1 MHEKETLKKTFLL
14 VKPHFGRLGV
24 AMVSMVAV
32 AGLSAGQAYMVKPL
46 LDEIFFNK
54 DHLMLNLLPLAL
66 VLLFLVKGFF
76 YYCYSYMMERVG
88 HTIIMELRKRM
99 LQHVQLLPAPFFSK
113 TTTGEL
119 MSRITSDVILLQ
131 SAVSSTL
138 VGVLKDFFQIIGL
151 LGVIFFQDWKLA
163 LMSMIFLPMA
173 VVPIV
178 HFGRKYRK
186 LSTKGQQTM
195 ADVSTVL
202 HEAIGGNR
210 IVKAFSKEEYE
221 FNRFAAIVDKLF
233 GITVRDIQLRSLAHP
248 IMELLGGIG
257 IALIIWYGGKQVLNG
272 TATPGTFFSFLT
284 ALIMIYEPIKK
295 VSSINNTLQQGI
307 AAAIRVFSLL
317 EHPTEP
323 YSPPDAIAIPPIAK
337 QIELKNVAFS
347 YDGQTEVI
355 QDLNLTVKA
364 GEVLA
369 LVGPSGGGKT
379 TLANLIP
386 RFYEVSGGQILI
398 DGHDIRQ
405 ATLQSL
411 RGQIGLVTQ
420 QTILF
425 NDTVRN
431 NIAYGEPDRP
441 IDEVIAAAKAAHAL
455 EFIEALPQGFD
466 TVIGE
471 SGSRLSG
478 GQRQRI
484 SIARALLKNAPILIL
499 DEATSAL
506 DTESEREVQK
516 ALDNLMQGR
525 TTFVIAHRLSTIKN
539 ANRIIVMQ
547 AGRIVEEGTHQSLL
561 TKNGLYTTL
570 HNMQ

>member
-1 MHEKETLKKTFLL
+1 MRDKEILKKTILL
-14 VKPHFGRLGV
+14 VKPHLGRLGI

-32 AGLSAGQAYMVKPL
+32 AGLSAAQAYMVKPL
-46 LDEIFFNK
+46 LDEIFFKK

-76 YYCYSYMMERVG
+76 YYCYAYMMERVG
-88 HTIIMELRKRM
+88 HTIIMELRKKM
-99 LQHVQLLPAPFFSK
+99 LHHVQLLPAPFFNK

-131 SAVSSTL
+131 AAVSSTL
-138 VGVLKDFFQIIGL
+138 VGVLKDFFQILGL
-151 LGVIFFQDWKLA
+151 LGVVFYQDWKLA

-173 VVPIV
+173 TFPIV
-178 HFGRKYRK
+178 HFGRRYRR
-186 LSTKGQQTM
+186 LSTKGQETM
-195 ADVSTVL
+195 AEVSTVL
-202 HEAIGGNR
+202 HEALGGNR
-210 IVKAFSKEEYE
+210 IVKAFCKEEYE
-221 FNRFAAIVDKLF
+221 YNRFAAIVDRLF

-257 IALIIWYGGKQVLNG
+257 IALIIWYGGMQVLNG

-307 AAAIRVFSLL
+307 AAAVRVFTLL
-317 EHPTEP
+317 ETRPEP
-323 YSPPDAIAIPPIAK
+323 YDPPGAVTIPPIAK
-337 QIELKNVAFS
+337 EIELRHVSFS
-347 YDGQTEVI
+347 YDDNTEVI
-355 QDLNLTVKA
+355 KDLNLTVRA

-386 RFYEVSGGQILI
+386 RFYEVSRGQILI
-398 DGHDIRQ
+398 DGHDIAR
-405 ATLQSL
+405 ATLPSL

-431 NIAYGEPDRP
+431 NISYGEPDRT
-441 IDEVIAAAKAAHAL
+441 DEEVIAAARAAHAL
-455 EFIEALPQGFD
+455 EFIRELPQGFD

-539 ANRIIVMQ
+539 ADRIIVMQ
-547 AGRIVEEGTHQSLL
+547 DGRIAEEGTHQSLL
-561 TKNGLYTTL
+561 ARNGLYTTL
-570 HNMQ
+570 HDMQ